1 MLDQGIAAL
10 FLEAVHQIVAVGRR
24 QSGPGVADA
33 DAPGRLDTGGDG
45 GEPCDGVPLRL
56 IPLRVRLCVQIFH
69 RHSAA
74 VRPVEGGEM
83 IVRVLD
89 LLRLCQLQLPAKGEG
104 AILSAQLQERLM
116 AFAVGPD
123 QSKVRGGTRYV
134 TDLSILLMNGGADQ
148 KSKSRRDEEDQ
159 QPQQEK
165 IRPCQ
170 PSLLPGHHG
179 RALLRRLCQLRHADA
194 EFPAEGQQ
202 VLHVRHSGA
211 GLPLADRLPG
221 DAQPGPQLLLGDAQ
235 GPPM

>member
-33 DAPGRLDTGGDG
+33 DAPGRPDTGGDG

-69 RHSAA
+69 RHSAT
-74 VRPVEGGEM
+74 VRPMEGSEM
-83 IVRVLD
+83 IVCVRNF
-89 LLRLCQLQLPAKGEG
+89 LRLRQHQFPAKGEG
-104 AILSAQLQERLM
+104 TLLVAQLQKRLI
-116 AFAVGPD
+116 AFAAGPD
-123 QSKVRGGTRYV
+123 QGEVCGGKRGGLRRV
-134 TDLSILLMNGGADQ
+134 RRRGAASHLMQGQRQHRCRRQGGADP
-148 KSKSRRDEEDQ
+148 KG
-159 QPQQEK
+159 P
-165 IRPCQ
+165 P
-170 PSLLPGHHG
+170 
-179 RALLRRLCQLRHADA
+179 RALLSACRRLLRRPRQLRHADA

>member
-1 MLDQGIAAL
+1 M
-10 FLEAVHQIVAVGRR
+10 IVCVRNF
-24 QSGPGVADA
+24 
-33 DAPGRLDTGGDG
+33 
-45 GEPCDGVPLRL
+45 LRL
-56 IPLRVRLCVQIFH
+56 RQHQF
-69 RHSAA
+69 
-74 VRPVEGGEM
+74 
-83 IVRVLD
+83 
-89 LLRLCQLQLPAKGEG
+89 PAKGEG
-104 AILSAQLQERLM
+104 TLLVAQLQKRLI
-116 AFAVGPD
+116 AFAAGPD

-134 TDLSILLMNGGADQ
+134 TDLSILLMNGGVDQ

-170 PSLLPGHHG
+170 PSLLPDHHG